1 MSLFITFEGC
11 EGCGK
16 TFQSKALYKKLC
28 QLGISAELTYEPG
41 GTALGD
47 EVRHLLKRR
56 RQDIVSPEAEVFL
69 FAACRVNLITEV
81 IQPDLRAG
89 KVVICDRFA
98 DSTTVYQ
105 GYGRGVDLTAIN
117 TIHKL
122 ATRGVKPDLTVL
134 LDISPEEGLS
144 RRRAKDRDRFEQES
158 LAFHKR
164 VRAGYLELA
173 GDEPERW
180 LVIDATLPK
189 IEISKIIWTKVSN
202 MLSRMQDIPEHG

>member
-1 MSLFITFEGC
+1 M
-11 EGCGK
+11 
-16 TFQSKALYKKLC
+16 
-28 QLGISAELTYEPG
+28 GISAKLTYEPG
-41 GTALGD
+41 GTTLGD
-47 EVRHLLKRR
+47 EVRLLLKQR

-98 DSTTVYQ
+98 DSTRVYQ
-105 GYGRGVDLTAIN
+105 GYGRGIDLTAIN

-122 ATRGVKPDLTVL
+122 ATQGVKPDLTVL

-144 RRRAKDRDRFEQES
+144 RKRAKAKDRFEQED
-158 LAFHKR
+158 LAFHNR

-173 GDEPERW
+173 QNEPERW

-189 IEISKIIWTKVSN
+189 IEISKIIWTKVSY
-202 MLSRMQDIPEHG
+202 MLSRRQDIPEHG